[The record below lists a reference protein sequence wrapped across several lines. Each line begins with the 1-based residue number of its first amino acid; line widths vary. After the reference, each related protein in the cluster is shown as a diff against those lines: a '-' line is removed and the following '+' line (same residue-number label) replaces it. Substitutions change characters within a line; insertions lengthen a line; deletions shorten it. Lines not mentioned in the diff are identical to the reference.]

1 MLDGNYIGQSNVLSS
16 SISKKITNRN
26 KESLSR
32 GTARSSVLLVNQN
45 TFLLL
50 LFMDGFA
57 DKEHFLLINCLK
69 SFLMII
75 TLRDKNVAYLNREQR
90 TDGDRRFNS
99 RTDFYLTTPRN
110 YSTAIFRNIM

>member
-1 MLDGNYIGQSNVLSS
+1 MLDGNYLGQSNVLSS
-16 SISKKITNRN
+16 SISKKIM
-26 KESLSR
+26 ESLSR

-90 TDGDRRFNS
+90 TDADRRFNC
-99 RTDFYLTTPRN
+99 
-110 YSTAIFRNIM
+110 

>member
-16 SISKKITNRN
+16 SISKKIM
-26 KESLSR
+26 ESLSR

-50 LFMDGFA
+50 LFMGFA

-75 TLRDKNVAYLNREQR
+75 TLRDKNVAYLNREQK
-90 TDGDRRFNS
+90 TDADRRFNC

-110 YSTAIFRNIM
+110 YSTAVFRNIM

>member
-1 MLDGNYIGQSNVLSS
+1 LLDGNYIGQSNALSS
-16 SISKKITNRN
+16 SISKKIT
-26 KESLSR
+26 ESLSR